1 MPTPSPAVL
10 KVAWLVFGYEYHFI
24 DGVNLAFHEAGHLFF
39 SFFGQTIQFLG
50 GTIGQLFFPAAC
62 CVHFIRREQSV
73 EAAICCIW
81 FAESLM
87 YTARYLA
94 DAQALALPLV
104 GGQIHDWNWLLSR
117 AGLLGH
123 CETIG
128 TLLHVLAS
136 MVAIAAFS
144 VETGLADVEYIRDAL
159 TEVIPTYRHKL
170 LEMDSKGL
178 EAGVKLA
185 GKAAQSV
192 VARGA
197 GGAIDVASIPTATA
211 DRCFRIEST
220 ADYIFANSGSATA

>member
-1 MPTPSPAVL
+1 MCKPQKAVNLGDLYHPPTGDTAQRRIAIIGQRFKCVGFEPKRL
-10 KVAWLVFGYEYHFI
+10 LVAMLVPYVGWLVFAYEYHFI

-39 SFFGQTIQFLG
+39 SFLGQTLHVLG

-62 CVHFIRREQSV
+62 CVHFIRRQQSV
-73 EAAICCIW
+73 EAAVCCIW

-104 GGQIHDWNWLLSR
+104 GGHIHDWNWLLSR

-136 MVAIAAFS
+136 MIAIAALVWAAHRAFS
-144 VETGLADVEYIRDAL
+144 RSERPGTGGWL
-159 TEVIPTYRHKL
+159 TERET
-170 LEMDSKGL
+170 
-178 EAGVKLA
+178 
-185 GKAAQSV
+185 AA
-192 VARGA
+192 
-197 GGAIDVASIPTATA
+197 
-211 DRCFRIEST
+211 
-220 ADYIFANSGSATA
+220 